1 MSDEDNGPSGYYR
14 TIAREFLRRRGAP
27 LLLSPRDQ
35 ALIAAWEAKR
45 VPLDVAL
52 EGIGR
57 TFDGLRARGRPARGV
72 SLAYCDRQ
80 VEAALAQ
87 HRDRAAGRRGAA
99 DVRPDKRGRALKEV
113 GQARRG
119 LGGEDEEMA
128 RLLDDALAV
137 LAADRPDEAALER
150 VDAEVEKVLWDRASE
165 AEKRQAES
173 EVRRDLRGRKPAG
186 LEAAIRR
193 KVVQAAR
200 AGRKIPHVS
209 LFYY

>member
-1 MSDEDNGPSGYYR
+1 MSDEDNGQSGYYR

-35 ALIAAWEAKR
+35 AVIAAWEAKR

-57 TFDGLRARGRPARGV
+57 AFDGLRARGRPARDV

-87 HRDRAAGRRGAA
+87 HKDRAAGRRGAA
-99 DVRPDKRGRALKEV
+99 GVRPDKRGRALKEV
-113 GQARRG
+113 AQARRG

-128 RLLDDALAV
+128 RLLDAALAV
-137 LAADRPDEAALER
+137 LAVDRPDEATLDR

-186 LEAAIRR
+186 LEAAVRR